1 MFLGSRTVETTRA
14 LALEWARQNVR
25 INLLESGWMAEEGS
39 PALADD
45 EFATNLL
52 KYLPYKRLVQPE
64 ELAGALLYLASPAS
78 GFVTGEAIA
87 IDRTHTPCRDR
98 RGRQELAAPQASR

>member
-1 MFLGSRTVETTRA
+1 MT
-14 LALEWARQNVR
+14 
-25 INLLESGWMAEEGS
+25 EEGS
-39 PALADD
+39 PALAGD

-52 KYLPYKRLVQPE
+52 KYLPYKRLVKPE

-87 IDRTHTPCRDR
+87 IDGGTVM
-98 RGRQELAAPQASR
+98 L